1 MTTTPIPIKKHQL
14 LDYVSKIDFNDFVEE
29 VRNFRDETESRFNTI
44 DSRFDA
50 VNQRLEGIDIRLSG
64 MDKRFSSIDRRLDT
78 LGENFRIQTG
88 AILDQFKEYMQIN
101 REHMQGVEERLMKEI
116 RESR

>member
-1 MTTTPIPIKKHQL
+1 MCI
-14 LDYVSKIDFNDFVEE
+14 
-29 VRNFRDETESRFNTI
+29 RD
-44 DSRFDA
+44 
-50 VNQRLEGIDIRLSG
+50 RLSG

-101 REHMQGVEERLMKEI
+101 REHMQGIEERLMKEI

>member
-1 MTTTPIPIKKHQL
+1 M
-14 LDYVSKIDFNDFVEE
+14 
-29 VRNFRDETESRFNTI
+29 RNFRDETESRFDTI
-44 DSRFDA
+44 DARFDA
-50 VNQRLEGIDIRLSG
+50 VNQRLESIDIRLSG

-101 REHMQGVEERLMKEI
+101 REHMQGIEERLMKEI